1 MPSFFSVTGPLLIL
15 FDLSPFRME
24 TVWSINYHIYNWT
37 SFAYLYVFRDERKK
51 DGELSECHTQCKFE
65 IDTLVNWSSN
75 AKRVTLL
82 RCDLYDPTEMARAFS
97 CKLAKLVAQ
106 IGHHDTSRFHYY
118 TWICC
123 HQLLHFCS
131 AFWFK
136 YFLWACFV
144 VINYIHS
151 FGSIEET
158 TKNGTRSN
166 VKCSKMKPTL
176 CSTEGIQRLQLFW
189 LWNISS
195 ERFNVHLRWL
205 SELKLVRLQG
215 FMLYAN
221 HFITFSILFL
231 SLSSIELFGRNPS
244 FFGTFKSIFIGNVQ
258 FSLNEIAHTW
268 STFSIYTERE
278 SFVLVEC

>member
-106 IGHHDTSRFHYY
+106 IGYHDTSRFHYY

-131 AFWFK
+131 AFWFE

-176 CSTEGIQRLQLFW
+176 CSTREESKVCNCFGFGI
-189 LWNISS
+189 
-195 ERFNVHLRWL
+195 LRARG
-205 SELKLVRLQG
+205 S
-215 FMLYAN
+215 MCTYAD
-221 HFITFSILFL
+221 
-231 SLSSIELFGRNPS
+231 
-244 FFGTFKSIFIGNVQ
+244 
-258 FSLNEIAHTW
+258 
-268 STFSIYTERE
+268 
-278 SFVLVEC
+278 